1 MMKKISLASL
11 GGCLVAIAIPLLT
24 GSLAAF
30 LTQSEMAIYNE
41 VVTPKLSPPSI
52 LFPIVWTIL
61 YIMMGI
67 SSWIIW
73 RKRHQA
79 LRVATMGLWCY
90 GISLILNFAWCLI
103 FFNARQFGVAFI
115 ELLVLWGTIALTIK
129 TYFKLSPQ
137 AAWLQFPYLAWVS
150 FAGYLNL
157 AIWWLNR

>member
-1 MMKKISLASL
+1 MKTHSFKSII
-11 GGCLVAIAIPLLT
+11 GGIAALSIPLII

-30 LTQSEMAIYNE
+30 LTRNEMAIYGE
-41 VVTPKLSPPSI
+41 IIIPKFSPPSV

-79 LRVATMGLWCY
+79 LRVAMMGLWCY

-115 ELLVLWGTIALTIK
+115 ELLVLWGSIALTIK